1 MEKFFL
7 VREQESLI
15 VRCSTGQVDSYRVT
29 ELPDN
34 NKRLL
39 DNNRRLPNN
48 DKRLPN
54 NIN

>member
-15 VRCSTGQVDSYRVT
+15 VRCSIGKVDSYKVT
-29 ELPDN
+29 ELPNNNKRLPNN

-39 DNNRRLPNN
+39 
-48 DKRLPN
+48 N